1 MEHLWT
7 LPRSHEVAGQ
17 PGGKV
22 KRQRMNMNGLSG
34 RVALVT
40 GASRGIGRA
49 IALALAG
56 RGVKVALAARSAAEL
71 EKVRSEIQKIGGQAG
86 VFPADLEDPESPRL
100 VVSGVVEEFHGLDIL
115 VNNAGAALPRPIS
128 STTVEEW
135 DRLISINA
143 RAPFLLCREA
153 LPHLKKSGHGRIVN
167 ISSVVGYKGYV
178 NQGAYTASKHALAG
192 FTKVLAQEVL
202 ADGIRVHLV
211 SPGGV
216 DTALAGAMRPDLD
229 RQELTT
235 PGEIA
240 ETIVFLLCQ
249 EGNAVI
255 DEVNVRRPGKSPW
268 V

>member
-1 MEHLWT
+1 MDT
-7 LPRSHEVAGQ
+7 NS
-17 PGGKV
+17 
-22 KRQRMNMNGLSG
+22 LSG

-49 IALALAG
+49 IAMALAG
-56 RGVKVALAARSAAEL
+56 RGARVALSARSAAEL
-71 EKVRSEIQKIGGQAG
+71 EKVRAEIQRMGGEARA
-86 VFPADLEDPESPRL
+86 FPADLADVETPRL
-100 VVSGVVEEFHGLDIL
+100 LVGGVLEAFGALDIL
-115 VNNAGAALPRPIS
+115 VNNAGAAVGRPIS
-128 STTVEEW
+128 GTTVDEW
-135 DRLISINA
+135 DSLMAINA

-192 FTKVLAQEVL
+192 FTKVLAQEVM

-216 DTALAGAMRPDLD
+216 DTGLASAMRPDLD
-229 RQELTT
+229 RPGLTT
-235 PGEIA
+235 PDEIA
-240 ETIVFLLCQ
+240 QTIVFLLCQ

-255 DEVNVRRPGKSPW
+255 DEVNIRRPGKSPW